1 MWDTIGREGFVSNH
15 TDFAHSDIA
24 TYSQALVH
32 ICSYG
37 LVFLQWHRMQDTV
50 STIFIMSPGFFIV
63 WSLHVHF
70 RHIFYILQELT
81 VFVVFCFY
89 IFSHLWVSL
98 HLAVFCLLI
107 YVSYGSSAFFFHT
120 TIISNDLILCW
131 ELNDLLIKLPSLY
144 AVLVALLPFFQM
156 LPHPELSFH
165 LYQSHCFFY
174 SVKEVMASSD
184 KVIIPGKAMN
194 SGPSAISWRKQIQ
207 KQ

>member
-1 MWDTIGREGFVSNH
+1 MVLFSCSDTECRTQALQSSLCALGFSWFGHYMFILDTFSTSFRNWQYLWSFVSTSFH
-15 TDFAHSDIA
+15 TSEYH
-24 TYSQALVH
+24 
-32 ICSYG
+32 
-37 LVFLQWHRMQDTV
+37 
-50 STIFIMSPGFFIV
+50 
-63 WSLHVHF
+63 
-70 RHIFYILQELT
+70 YILLS
-81 VFVVFCFY
+81 FVSSSTYLMV
-89 IFSHLWVSL
+89 HLHS
-98 HLAVFCLLI
+98 
-107 YVSYGSSAFFFHT
+107 FFHT

-194 SGPSAISWRKQIQ
+194 SGSSAISWRKQIQ